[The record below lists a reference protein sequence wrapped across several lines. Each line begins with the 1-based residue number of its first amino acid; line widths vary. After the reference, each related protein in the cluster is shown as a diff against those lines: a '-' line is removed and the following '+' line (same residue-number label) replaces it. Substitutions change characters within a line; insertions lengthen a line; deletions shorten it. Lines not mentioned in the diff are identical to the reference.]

1 MAPGLLSLVVVP
13 SGSVMARLI
22 LMSPAGGAGQHRM
35 PAASSSVTNASS
47 GRAGN
52 TASVPR
58 PADTAAR
65 EMFTPLPPACM
76 VTESSR
82 WTAPR
87 SRGPASVT
95 VRSVLGLGVSVTTRG
110 MVMR

>member
-1 MAPGLLSLVVVP
+1 MT
-13 SGSVMARLI
+13 
-22 LMSPAGGAGQHRM
+22 SPAGGAGQHGM
-35 PAASSSVTNASS
+35 PADSSSVTNGSS
-47 GRAGN
+47 GRAGK
-52 TASVPR
+52 TASVSR

-87 SRGPASVT
+87 SSGPASVT
-95 VRSVLGLGVSVTTRG
+95 VRSVLGLGVSVTIMGRWLI
-110 MVMR
+110 R